1 MFFLIVLWK
10 SSWKCRVCQVLAR
23 EAMAAVEKQLEAAQR
38 FLRGVRSLPS
48 YEDIQTKQLKGLLH
62 CLDKVKD
69 LSTAQA
75 GIFLDALDP
84 ELWSEEARE
93 KLRLRVAEKISHG
106 EEEGG
111 VRRPMQDFTQI
122 INFLTGDL
130 AAAILGGQ
138 ASPDR
143 LLRISRRFVR
153 CGLLL
158 TTLQNWCGPWYS
170 LDAFATTPHENASK
184 KRTALRTRDPK
195 LIMLCISPRK
205 CKGGNDTLIATRGWT
220 KTSSLQTICWPQN
233 IEIGRLHQERSAALD
248 WHGTI
253 QSWTKG
259 KMDGPSAR
267 CSTWRPRDSPQSWV
281 GMPKSALFATGLEVG
296 CVEFARGTYLRI
308 SQTTSVEVHGC
319 VASAQCLFCCWCDH
333 SIGIVHQTIAFLSG
347 KEKMANWPWC
357 RYTCWKAKSLLAWFE
372 KTHPESG
379 SLDNF
384 RTAQSRRSH
393 FTRSARETCW
403 DMRGSTIAK
412 DTIIFTHPSKK
423 KLRNY

>member
-1 MFFLIVLWK
+1 
-10 SSWKCRVCQVLAR
+10 
-23 EAMAAVEKQLEAAQR
+23 MAAVEKQLEAAQR
-38 FLRGVRSLPS
+38 FLHGVRSLPS

-93 KLRLRVAEKISHG
+93 KLRLRVAEKTSYG

-122 INFLTGDL
+122 INFLTEDL

-158 TTLQNWCGPWYS
+158 TTLRNWRGPWYS
-170 LDAFATTPHENASK
+170 IDAFATTPHEMLPRSVRRFAHETQSSLCYASSRANAK
-184 KRTALRTRDPK
+184 V
-195 LIMLCISPRK
+195 
-205 CKGGNDTLIATRGWT
+205 ATTHWLLRGWT

-233 IEIGRLHQERSAALD
+233 IEIGRLRQERSAALTD
-248 WHGTI
+248 MELPI
-253 QSWTKG
+253 PEPKERWTG
-259 KMDGPSAR
+259 EVLGVLREDPETAHR
-267 CSTWRPRDSPQSWV
+267 V

-319 VASAQCLFCCWCDH
+319 VASAQCFFCWCNR

-347 KEKMANWPWC
+347 KEKMANWPW
-357 RYTCWKAKSLLAWFE
+357 L
-372 KTHPESG
+372 
-379 SLDNF
+379 
-384 RTAQSRRSH
+384 
-393 FTRSARETCW
+393 
-403 DMRGSTIAK
+403 RGSTIAK

-423 KLRNY
+423 QRNHKKTWNNKNILKKTY